1 MFSRVAA
8 LFHDLDAGMLPISVL
23 FPYAPIAPHRA
34 RDAARAELARV
45 FATVIA
51 ARRAA
56 AKEGT
61 SPPEDDI
68 LQSFIEARYSPAVH
82 GGRALTDGE
91 ITGLL
96 IACLFAGQHT
106 SSITSAWTGYL
117 MLSHRPTALDP
128 AVAEQAALLA
138 KHGEELDI
146 GVLGEM
152 DCLQANI
159 TEAIRMFPP
168 LIMLLRLAKKPFA
181 VTTSTGAAFT
191 VPAGDM
197 VFASP
202 AFSHRLPHV
211 FPNANE
217 YEPSR
222 FGADRAEDKKGEPFS
237 FIGFGGGR

>member
-56 AKEGT
+56 AKDG
-61 SPPEDDI
+61 SAPPEDDI
-68 LQSFIEARYSPAVH
+68 LQSFIDARYSPNVH

-106 SSITSAWTGYL
+106 SSITSSW
-117 MLSHRPTALDP
+117 TALY
-128 AVAEQAALLA
+128 LA
-138 KHGEELDI
+138 NNKYGR
-146 GVLGEM
+146 
-152 DCLQANI
+152 
-159 TEAIRMFPP
+159 TP
-168 LIMLLRLAKKPFA
+168 LY
-181 VTTSTGAAFT
+181 
-191 VPAGDM
+191 
-197 VFASP
+197 
-202 AFSHRLPHV
+202 
-211 FPNANE
+211 E
-217 YEPSR
+217 Y
-222 FGADRAEDKKGEPFS
+222 
-237 FIGFGGGR
+237 I

>member
-45 FATVIA
+45 FAAVIA

-56 AKEGT
+56 AADGV
-61 SPPEDDI
+61 PPEDDI
-68 LQSFIEARYSPAVH
+68 LQSFIDARYSPSIH
-82 GGRALTDGE
+82 GGRALSDGE
-91 ITGLL
+91 VTGLL

-117 MLSHRPTALDP
+117 MLTHQQNALEP
-128 AVAEQAALLA
+128 ALAEQARLLA
-138 KHGEELDI
+138 KHGDELDI

-152 DCLQANI
+152 EALHANI
-159 TEAIRMFPP
+159 TEAIRLFPP

-181 VTTSTGAAFT
+181 VSTSKGDTFT
-191 VPAGDM
+191 VPTGDM

-211 FPNANE
+211 FPDADA
-217 YEPSR
+217 YDPAR
-222 FGADRAEDKKGEPFS
+222 FGPERAEDKKGEPFS